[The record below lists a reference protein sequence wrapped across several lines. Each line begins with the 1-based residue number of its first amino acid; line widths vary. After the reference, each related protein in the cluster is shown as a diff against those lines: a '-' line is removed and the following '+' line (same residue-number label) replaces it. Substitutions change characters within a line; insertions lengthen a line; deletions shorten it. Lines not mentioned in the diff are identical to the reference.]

1 MGIISK
7 VHDYKVKPI
16 SFIESIQQIDIV
28 RNLNVILGVLNAL
41 NTNEWLKRR
50 PFERATTVYIKDF
63 FKK

>member
-41 NTNEWLKRR
+41 NTNE
-50 PFERATTVYIKDF
+50 
-63 FKK
+63 